1 MKILYILRQKN
12 VDDTGKKL
20 IDEHKKANDVT
31 VININENKNYD
42 EIVDLIAS
50 NDKII
55 SW

>member
-1 MKILYILRQKN
+1 MKILYILREKN

-50 NDKII
+50 NDKVI